1 MQDQK
6 TIQPSA
12 GSLKISQEVIASIAE
27 YTVNE
32 IEGVAGLA
40 PITPSFTGWLL
51 EKQTIKP
58 VSIVI
63 TEGVA
68 VIDIRICIKN
78 DVRIPELSKKLQ
90 AAVKEAVQNMTGIVV
105 SRVNLHIAGIVFP
118 EAIPTV

>member
-1 MQDQK
+1 MQEQK
-6 TIQPSA
+6 SVQPSA
-12 GSLKISQEVIASIAE
+12 GSLKISQEVIASIAQ

-40 PITPSFTGWLL
+40 PISPSLTGWLL

-63 TEGVA
+63 TDGVA

-90 AAVKEAVQNMTGIVV
+90 SAVKEAVQNMTGIVV
-105 SRVNLHIAGIVFP
+105 SRVNLNIAGIVFP
-118 EAIPTV
+118 QPSEAV

>member
-1 MQDQK
+1 MQDKK
-6 TIQPSA
+6 TVERSA

-32 IEGVAGLA
+32 TEGVAGLA
-40 PITPSFTGWLL
+40 PITPSLTGWLL
-51 EKQTIKP
+51 EKQTIRP

-63 TEGVA
+63 NEGVA
-68 VIDIRICIKN
+68 VIDLRICIKN
-78 DVRIPELSKKLQ
+78 DVRIPELSEKLQ

-118 EAIPTV
+118 EQTETI

>member
-1 MQDQK
+1 MK
-6 TIQPSA
+6 EEKVMQPSA

-40 PITPSFTGWLL
+40 PISPSLTGWLL
-51 EKQTIKP
+51 EKQTIRP

-63 TEGVA
+63 NEGVA
-68 VIDIRICIKN
+68 VIDVRICIKN

-90 AAVKEAVQNMTGIVV
+90 AAVKESVQNMTGIVV

-118 EAIPTV
+118 DATETA